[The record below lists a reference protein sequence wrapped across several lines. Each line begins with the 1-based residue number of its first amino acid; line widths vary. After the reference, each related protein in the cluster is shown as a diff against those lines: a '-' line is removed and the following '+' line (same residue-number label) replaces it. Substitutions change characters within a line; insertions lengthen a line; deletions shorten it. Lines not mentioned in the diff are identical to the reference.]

1 MKKVKILVMEDDPFN
16 QEVIR
21 DMLTILGDELG
32 VEINIDIA
40 NDGKEGIDLY
50 DSNNYDIV
58 LTDMDMPNIK
68 GLDALKYIKSKNP
81 EKPVIV
87 ITAFGLQGDRERFLA
102 EGFDGYL
109 PKPVDYEEL
118 KEVIRKYI

>member
-1 MKKVKILVMEDDPFN
+1 MEDDPFN